1 MAATLIAS
9 VRILG
14 SIRLAF
20 GIIGL
25 TANIFQVIY
34 SVIKKKYATNFEKSL
49 MSLSFADILT
59 SITLIFLA
67 SVELKFD
74 ISLFLCINIFL
85 NLSIT
90 TMFNHT
96 ILIAAQ
102 RLIAVVYPLKVK
114 IILSKRR
121 FHVLLALTWIS
132 ACVYG
137 IGIVFVMKHFVRLDS
152 YIILVSGIILIIS
165 YAAMSYTT
173 YRKEKDSSNLTSHRE
188 ERGRSR
194 AVLLHSFL
202 VTIAFVTCFFP
213 FAINVLFF
221 NSLKPIFVL
230 FESLLSINPLLDSL
244 IYFYMKY
251 CRGRQ
256 EPTMELNA
264 QEQLRRI
271 GALRAKPPEKH
282 LDTTRI

>member
-1 MAATLIAS
+1 M
-9 VRILG
+9 
-14 SIRLAF
+14 
-20 GIIGL
+20 
-25 TANIFQVIY
+25 ANIIQVVY
-34 SVIKKKYATNFEKSL
+34 SIIKKKHTTNFEKSL

-74 ISLFLCINIFL
+74 ISLFLYINIFL

-137 IGIVFVMKHFVRLDS
+137 IGIVFITKDFVQVDCYL
-152 YIILVSGIILIIS
+152 ILISGIILIIL
-165 YAAMSYTT
+165 YAAISYTT
-173 YRKEKDSSNLTSHRE
+173 YWKDKDLYNFTYRE

-194 AVLLHSFL
+194 SVLLHSFL
-202 VTIAFVTCFFP
+202 VAMAFIVCFFP
-213 FAINVLFF
+213 FAIHVLFSILWNQF
-221 NSLKPIFVL
+221 SFC
-230 FESLLSINPLLDSL
+230 LSH
-244 IYFYMKY
+244 Y
-251 CRGRQ
+251 
-256 EPTMELNA
+256 
-264 QEQLRRI
+264 
-271 GALRAKPPEKH
+271 
-282 LDTTRI
+282 